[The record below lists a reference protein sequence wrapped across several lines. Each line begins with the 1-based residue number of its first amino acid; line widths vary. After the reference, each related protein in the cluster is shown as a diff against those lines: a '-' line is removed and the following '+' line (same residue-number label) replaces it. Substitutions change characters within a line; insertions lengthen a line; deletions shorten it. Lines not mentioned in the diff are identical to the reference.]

1 MDIFN
6 RPPSISEDTIQYTLY
21 PPPAL
26 AEKSSATTLAACV
39 QAYVSDLFPHF
50 LWHRDPFEVK
60 VAKDLDSAAAK
71 DNKWMLE
78 GRMRVGDS
86 VDDEWCVVWLL
97 REISKKWDFAISVI
111 DSDGEF
117 LLIEAAEALPSWV
130 KPSNSENRVW
140 IHSGMLHLIPLRHIS
155 APSKPIRRRKFPG
168 SKGSD
173 DEDDIV
179 GDDLEEYLAIDDA
192 LKLVRDA
199 TVDTRAPRTVENTV
213 WQRLSGYPAAAK
225 SHVHTTKVYLPLDIA
240 RALSVDPS
248 LVQKPVETFYTR
260 DAIQLRAAH
269 RMTRFPPHSAVLT
282 TVRMTKPA
290 YAQLV
295 GQKFFP
301 PKIFGHFKEREGS
314 NVWRWR
320 DIGMKLACGFEMIYQ
335 ESKSRTDIAS
345 KTTDALKSSAEARKE
360 ALRRSS
366 DYKAYVTN
374 LVSAS
379 YFRGEIEGSQLWNE
393 LEDKA
398 ADAFIQVRQE
408 DDATRPSFAALFNS
422 ALSNAP
428 EYFTEMPDE
437 PEDSDDWMN
446 VDAADFDEMLERTR
460 SQPQSQAMDV
470 DSAGNEAEER
480 VAKEQATKLHDLAAK
495 VQKFVEGEGDVEG
508 ARFEDEAFSDDEDDA
523 GEEDEEDEENF
534 SDEKFSDSDDGDED
548 ENEPVADEAAR
559 QEAMAKL
566 VPALSEAEYGQ
577 MPASFN
583 TQRVSKVTIETDTVD
598 TTDPAIIQSSTTEP
612 PLEVTSPARTR
623 FIRPPILPRDKYEGV
638 DSDDESSSS
647 DPLAGGDEEDIESED
662 DRPQV
667 VGDIEVDMDEE
678 EAEFLEFSRQALGI
692 SDQQW
697 GDIIKER
704 KGRGAFVPTSVM
716 AENTTSTST
725 RPSNNQSDSSASP
738 SVEAQ
743 GRQPATGPRPNV
755 NPNLDSFE
763 AVMQA
768 MDVEL
773 NRSRKTVK
781 GKGKAA
787 AVPTGDPAL
796 TGKGKVKSTSIK
808 DDNQEDPD
816 IEAQMEAELKTM
828 LEHGGGDMEELDS
841 DGEEVPMDYNLIK
854 NFLESFKSQAGLSGP
869 VGNLASRLQP
879 GWTFPRDDS

>member
-1 MDIFN
+1 MAMDIFN

-26 AEKSSATTLAACV
+26 AEKSSTTTLAACV
-39 QAYVSDLFPHF
+39 QAYVSELLPNF
-50 LWHRDPFEVK
+50 LWHRDSFEVK
-60 VAKDLDSAAAK
+60 VAKDIDSAAAR

-86 VDDEWCVVWLL
+86 IDDEWCVVWIL
-97 REISKKWDFAISVI
+97 REISKKWDFAISVM

-140 IHSGMLHLIPLRHIS
+140 IYSGILHLIPLQHIS
-155 APSKPIRRRKFPG
+155 APSKPKRRRKFPG
-168 SKGSD
+168 SKDSD
-173 DEDDIV
+173 DEGDIV
-179 GDDLEEYLAIDDA
+179 GDDLDEYLAIDDA

-199 TVDTRAPRTVENTV
+199 TVETRAPRTVENTV
-213 WQRLSGYPAAAK
+213 WQRTSGYPAATK
-225 SHVHTTKVYLPLDIA
+225 SHVHTTKAYLPLDIA

-260 DAIQLRAAH
+260 DAVQLRAAH
-269 RMTRFPPHSAVLT
+269 RMTRFPPHSVVLT
-282 TVRMTKPA
+282 TVKLTRPA

-301 PKIFGHFKEREGS
+301 PKIFGCFKEREGK
-314 NVWRWR
+314 
-320 DIGMKLACGFEMIYQ
+320 DTGMKLACGFEMIYQ
-335 ESKSRTDIAS
+335 ESKSRTDITS
-345 KTTDALKSSAEARKE
+345 KTSEVLESSAEARKE

-366 DYKAYVTN
+366 DYKAYITN
-374 LVSAS
+374 LVSTG
-379 YFRGEIEGSQLWNE
+379 YFRGEVEDSQLWNE
-393 LEDKA
+393 LENKA

-422 ALSNAP
+422 ALSAAP
-428 EYFTEMPDE
+428 EYLAEMPDE
-437 PEDSDDWMN
+437 IEDSDGWMN
-446 VDAADFDEMLERTR
+446 VDAANFDDMLERTR
-460 SQPQSQAMDV
+460 SQPQTQEMDI
-470 DSAGNEAEER
+470 DSTGDEAEER
-480 VAKEQATKLHDLAAK
+480 VAKEQANKLQDLAAK

-508 ARFEDEAFSDDEDDA
+508 ARFEDLSETKSSVSSDEDDA
-523 GEEDEEDEENF
+523 DEEDEENF
-534 SDEKFSDSDDGDED
+534 SDEKFSDSDDED
-548 ENEPVADEAAR
+548 EPVADEAAR

-583 TQRVSKVTIETDTVD
+583 TQRVSKVTIETETVEE
-598 TTDPAIIQSSTTEP
+598 TDPVKTQFSAAEP
-612 PLEVTSPARTR
+612 ALEITSPARTR
-623 FIRPPILPRDKYEGV
+623 SIRPPILTARRVRGY
-638 DSDDESSSS
+638 
-647 DPLAGGDEEDIESED
+647 EEDIESEE

-667 VGDIEVDMDEE
+667 VGDVEVNMDEE

-697 GDIIKER
+697 GDIIKDR
-704 KGRGAFVPTSVM
+704 KGRGAFVPTSIT

-725 RPSNNQSDSSASP
+725 RSSNNKSDSSAP
-738 SVEAQ
+738 PAQ
-743 GRQPATGPRPNV
+743 GRQPVPGPRPNV

-768 MDVEL
+768 MDAEL
-773 NRSRKTVK
+773 NQSRQTAQKK
-781 GKGKAA
+781 KRGKDK
-787 AVPTGDPAL
+787 VPTLPTGDPEMSP
-796 TGKGKVKSTSIK
+796 GKGKSKSKLI
-808 DDNQEDPD
+808 DEDGEEDLD
-816 IEAQMEAELKTM
+816 IEAQMEAELKAV
-828 LEHGGGDMEELDS
+828 LEYGDGDMEEPDS
-841 DGEEVPMDYNLIK
+841 GEEEVPMDYNLIK

-869 VGNLASRLQP
+869 VGNLAGRLQP

>member
-1 MDIFN
+1 MAMDIFN

-26 AEKSSATTLAACV
+26 GEKSSVTTLAACV
-39 QAYVSDLFPHF
+39 QAYVSELLPDFI
-50 LWHRDPFEVK
+50 WHRDPFEVK
-60 VAKDLDSAAAK
+60 VVKDVNSAPAR

-86 VDDEWCVVWLL
+86 VDDEWCVVWIL

-140 IHSGMLHLIPLRHIS
+140 IYSGILHLIPLQHIS
-155 APSKPIRRRKFPG
+155 APSKPKRRRIFPG
-168 SKGSD
+168 SKDCD

-199 TVDTRAPRTVENTV
+199 TLETRAPRTRTS
-213 WQRLSGYPAAAK
+213 RYPAAAK
-225 SHVHTTKVYLPLDIA
+225 SHVHITKAYIPLDIA

-260 DAIQLRAAH
+260 DAVQLRAAH
-269 RMTRFPPHSAVLT
+269 RMMRFPPHSAVLT
-282 TVRMTKPA
+282 TA

-295 GQKFFP
+295 GQKFYP
-301 PKIFGHFKEREGS
+301 PKIFGQFKEREGS
-314 NVWRWR
+314 DVWRWR

-335 ESKSRTDIAS
+335 ESKSRANITS
-345 KTTDALKSSAEARKE
+345 KTSEVLESSAEARKE

-366 DYKAYVTN
+366 DYKAYITN
-374 LVSAS
+374 LLSS
-379 YFRGEIEGSQLWNE
+379 GYFRGEVEDSQLWNE
-393 LEDKA
+393 LENKA

-422 ALSNAP
+422 ALSIAP
-428 EYFTEMPDE
+428 EYLTEMPDE
-437 PEDSDDWMN
+437 TEDSDDWMN
-446 VDAADFDEMLERTR
+446 VDAANFDDMLERTR
-460 SQPQSQAMDV
+460 SQPQSQEMDV
-470 DSAGNEAEER
+470 DSTCDEVQER
-480 VAKEQATKLHDLAAK
+480 IAKEQANKLQDLATK

-508 ARFEDEAFSDDEDDA
+508 ARFEDEAFSDDEDDGGSA
-523 GEEDEEDEENF
+523 DEEDEQNF
-534 SDEKFSDSDDGDED
+534 SDEKFSDSDDED
-548 ENEPVADEAAR
+548 EPVADEAAR

-583 TQRVSKVTIETDTVD
+583 TQRVSKVTIETETVED
-598 TTDPAIIQSSTTEP
+598 NSAITQIPACEP
-612 PLEVTSPARTR
+612 ALEIASPARTR

-647 DPLAGGDEEDIESED
+647 DPLAGGDEEDVESEE

-697 GDIIKER
+697 GDIIKDR
-704 KGRGAFVPTSVM
+704 KGRGAFVPASIMV
-716 AENTTSTST
+716 ENTMSTST
-725 RPSNNQSDSSASP
+725 RSSNNESDSFAP
-738 SVEAQ
+738 PAQ
-743 GRQPATGPRPNV
+743 GRQPVPGPRPNV

-763 AVMQA
+763 AVMQV
-768 MDVEL
+768 MDAEL
-773 NRSRKTVK
+773 NQSRQTALKKKK
-781 GKGKAA
+781 GKER
-787 AVPTGDPAL
+787 VPTLPTGDPEIP
-796 TGKGKVKSTSIK
+796 GKKGISKSNLM
-808 DDNQEDPD
+808 DEDGEED
-816 IEAQMEAELKTM
+816 LDVEAQMEAELKAM
-828 LEHGGGDMEELDS
+828 LEYGGVDMEEPDS
-841 DGEEVPMDYNLIK
+841 GEEEVPMDYNLIK
-854 NFLESFKSQAGLSGP
+854 NFLESFKSQGGLSGP
-869 VGNLASRLQP
+869 VGNLAGRLQP

>member
-1 MDIFN
+1 MAMDIFN

-39 QAYVSDLFPHF
+39 QAYVSELLPYF
-50 LWHRDPFEVK
+50 LWHRDSFEVK
-60 VAKDLDSAAAK
+60 VVKDLDSATAN

-86 VDDEWCVVWLL
+86 IDDEWCAVWLL
-97 REISKKWDFAISVI
+97 REISKKWDFAISVM

-140 IHSGMLHLIPLRHIS
+140 IHSGMLHLIPLKHTS
-155 APSKPIRRRKFPG
+155 PPSKPKRRRRFPG
-168 SKGSD
+168 YKGSD

-192 LKLVRDA
+192 LKLVRDV
-199 TVDTRAPRTVENTV
+199 TVDTRAPRTIENTV
-213 WQRLSGYPAAAK
+213 WQRISGYPAAAK
-225 SHVHTTKVYLPLDIA
+225 SHVHTAKAYLPLDIA

-282 TVRMTKPA
+282 TIKMTKPA

-301 PKIFGHFKEREGS
+301 PKIFGYFKEREGS
-314 NVWRWR
+314 DAWRWR

-345 KTTDALKSSAEARKE
+345 KTTDAVKSSAEARKE

-366 DYKAYVTN
+366 DYKAYLTN
-374 LVSAS
+374 LVSTG
-379 YFRGEIEGSQLWNE
+379 YFRGEVEGSQLWNE

-408 DDATRPSFAALFNS
+408 DDATRPSFATLFNS
-422 ALSNAP
+422 ASSSAP
-428 EYFTEMPDE
+428 EYLTEMPDE

-446 VDAADFDEMLERTR
+446 VDAANFDDMLERTR

-470 DSAGNEAEER
+470 DSAGDSAEEM

-495 VQKFVEGEGDVEG
+495 VQKFVEGEGYVEG
-508 ARFEDEAFSDDEDDA
+508 ARFEDEAFSDDEDDT

-534 SDEKFSDSDDGDED
+534 SDEKFSDSDDED
-548 ENEPVADEAAR
+548 DDEPVTDECYPPRSDGEACACPLGGRIRADARFVQHSTRYDRSSDSTVFDHRARFRSYITSSYSIYTTTHSVAR
-559 QEAMAKL
+559 Q
-566 VPALSEAEYGQ
+566 VRGY
-577 MPASFN
+577 
-583 TQRVSKVTIETDTVD
+583 
-598 TTDPAIIQSSTTEP
+598 
-612 PLEVTSPARTR
+612 
-623 FIRPPILPRDKYEGV
+623 
-638 DSDDESSSS
+638 
-647 DPLAGGDEEDIESED
+647 EEDVESEE

-697 GDIIKER
+697 GDIIKDR

-716 AENTTSTST
+716 AENTTSTSSIS
-725 RPSNNQSDSSASP
+725 SNNKFHSPATQSL
-738 SVEAQ
+738 EAQ
-743 GRQPATGPRPNV
+743 GRRPAPGPRPNV

-768 MDVEL
+768 MDAEL
-773 NRSRKTVK
+773 NRSRQTVK
-781 GKGKAA
+781 GKGKAP
-787 AVPTGDPAL
+787 AVPTGDPAV
-796 TGKGKVKSTSIK
+796 TGKGKSKSTSIEE
-808 DDNQEDPD
+808 DSEEDPD
-816 IEAQMEAELKTM
+816 IEAQMEVELKAM

-854 NFLESFKSQAGLSGP
+854 NFLESFKGQAGLSGP

>member
-6 RPPSISEDTIQYTLY
+6 RPPSISEDTIQYTFY

-39 QAYVSDLFPHF
+39 QAYVSEFLPNF
-50 LWHRDPFEVK
+50 LWHRDAFEVK
-60 VAKDLDSAAAK
+60 VAKDTDSAAAR

-86 VDDEWCVVWLL
+86 VDDEWCVVWIL
-97 REISKKWDFAISVI
+97 REISKKWDFAISVM

-140 IHSGMLHLIPLRHIS
+140 IYSGILHLIPLQHIS
-155 APSKPIRRRKFPG
+155 APSKPKRRRRFPG
-168 SKGSD
+168 SKDSD
-173 DEDDIV
+173 DEGDIV

-213 WQRLSGYPAAAK
+213 WQRISGYPAAAK
-225 SHVHTTKVYLPLDIA
+225 SHVHTTKAYLPLDIA

-260 DAIQLRAAH
+260 DAVQLRAAH
-269 RMTRFPPHSAVLT
+269 RMMRFPPHTAVLT
-282 TVRMTKPA
+282 TVKLTKPA

-301 PKIFGHFKEREGS
+301 PKIFGYFKEREGS
-314 NVWRWR
+314 DIWRWR

-345 KTTDALKSSAEARKE
+345 KTTEMLKSSAEARKE

-366 DYKAYVTN
+366 DYKAYITN
-374 LVSAS
+374 LVSTG
-379 YFRGEIEGSQLWNE
+379 YFRGEVEDSQLWNE
-393 LEDKA
+393 LENKA
-398 ADAFIQVRQE
+398 VDAFIQVRQE
-408 DDATRPSFAALFNS
+408 DDATRPSFAVLFNS
-422 ALSNAP
+422 ALSTAP
-428 EYFTEMPDE
+428 EHLTEMPDE
-437 PEDSDDWMN
+437 TEDSDDWMN
-446 VDAADFDEMLERTR
+446 VDPTGFDDMLERTR
-460 SQPQSQAMDV
+460 SQPQSQAMDI
-470 DSAGNEAEER
+470 DSTGDEAAER
-480 VAKEQATKLHDLAAK
+480 VAKEQATKLQDFAAK
-495 VQKFVEGEGDVEG
+495 VQKFVEGEGDIEG
-508 ARFEDEAFSDDEDDA
+508 ARFEDEAFSDDGDDA
-523 GEEDEEDEENF
+523 DEEDEENF
-534 SDEKFSDSDDGDED
+534 SDERFSDSDDENED
-548 ENEPVADEAAR
+548 EPVADEAAR

-583 TQRVSKVTIETDTVD
+583 TQRVSKVTIETETVEG
-598 TTDPAIIQSSTTEP
+598 TDSTITQSSAAEP
-612 PLEVTSPARTR
+612 ALEVTSPALTR
-623 FIRPPILPRDKYEGV
+623 PIRPPILPRDKYEGV

-647 DPLAGGDEEDIESED
+647 DPLAGGDEEDIESEE

-667 VGDIEVDMDEE
+667 VGDVEVDMDEE

-697 GDIIKER
+697 GDIIKDR
-704 KGRGAFVPTSVM
+704 KGRGAFVPTSVT

-725 RPSNNQSDSSASP
+725 RSSNNK
-738 SVEAQ
+738 SVSFTPQAQ
-743 GRQPATGPRPNV
+743 GRQPVPGPRPNV

-768 MDVEL
+768 MDAEL
-773 NRSRKTVK
+773 NQSRQTALKGK

-787 AVPTGDPAL
+787 TIPTGDPVIP
-796 TGKGKVKSTSIK
+796 GKGNSKSKSME
-808 DDNQEDPD
+808 EDGEEDLD
-816 IEAQMEAELKTM
+816 IEAQMEAEFKAM

-841 DGEEVPMDYNLIK
+841 GEEEVPMDYNLIK

-869 VGNLASRLQP
+869 VGNLAGRLQP
-879 GWTFPRDDS
+879 GWSFPRE

>member
-39 QAYVSDLFPHF
+39 QVYVSELLPNF

-60 VAKDLDSAAAK
+60 VAKDIDTAAVR

-86 VDDEWCVVWLL
+86 IDDEWCVVWVL
-97 REISKKWDFAISVI
+97 REISKKWDFAISVM

-117 LLIEAAEALPSWV
+117 LLIEAAEALPPWV

-140 IHSGMLHLIPLRHIS
+140 IHSGILHLIPLQHIS
-155 APSKPIRRRKFPG
+155 APSKPKRRRRFPG
-168 SKGSD
+168 SKDSD
-173 DEDDIV
+173 DEGDIV

-213 WQRLSGYPAAAK
+213 WQRISGYPAAAK
-225 SHVHTTKVYLPLDIA
+225 THVHTTKVYLPLDIA
-240 RALSVDPS
+240 RALSINPS
-248 LVQKPVETFYTR
+248 LAQKPVETFYTR
-260 DAIQLRAAH
+260 DAVQLRAAH

-282 TVRMTKPA
+282 TVKLTKPA

-301 PKIFGHFKEREGS
+301 PKIFGYFKEREGS
-314 NVWRWR
+314 DIWRWR

-335 ESKSRTDIAS
+335 ESKSRADIVS
-345 KTTDALKSSAEARKE
+345 KTTEVLKSSAEARKE

-366 DYKAYVTN
+366 DYKAYITN
-374 LVSAS
+374 LVSAG
-379 YFRGEIEGSQLWNE
+379 YFRGEVEDSQLWNE
-393 LEDKA
+393 LENKA

-422 ALSNAP
+422 ALSTAP
-428 EYFTEMPDE
+428 EYLTEMPDE
-437 PEDSDDWMN
+437 TEDSDDWMN
-446 VDAADFDEMLERTR
+446 VDAAGFDDMLERTR

-470 DSAGNEAEER
+470 DAGDDAEER
-480 VAKEQATKLHDLAAK
+480 VAKEQTSKLQDLAAK
-495 VQKFVEGEGDVEG
+495 VQNFVEGEGDVEG
-508 ARFEDEAFSDDEDDA
+508 ARFEDEAFSDDEDDGDDA
-523 GEEDEEDEENF
+523 DEEDEENF
-534 SDEKFSDSDDGDED
+534 SDEKFSDSDDEG
-548 ENEPVADEAAR
+548 EPDEAAR

-583 TQRVSKVTIETDTVD
+583 TQRVSKVTIETETVD
-598 TTDPAIIQSSTTEP
+598 GTDLAIAQSPATEP
-612 PLEVTSPARTR
+612 ALEVTSPARTR
-623 FIRPPILPRDKYEGV
+623 SMRPPILPRDEYEGV
-638 DSDDESSSS
+638 DSDDESSNS
-647 DPLAGGDEEDIESED
+647 DPLAGGDEEDVESEE

-697 GDIIKER
+697 GDIIKDR
-704 KGRGAFVPTSVM
+704 KGRGAFVPTSVT

-725 RPSNNQSDSSASP
+725 RSPNNKSDSFP
-738 SVEAQ
+738 PQAQ
-743 GRQPATGPRPNV
+743 GRQPVPGPRPNV

-768 MDVEL
+768 MDAEL
-773 NRSRKTVK
+773 NQSRHTAL
-781 GKGKAA
+781 KGKAA
-787 AVPTGDPAL
+787 AVPKGDPVMPS
-796 TGKGKVKSTSIK
+796 KGKSKSK
-808 DDNQEDPD
+808 FMEEDGEEDLD
-816 IEAQMEAELKTM
+816 IEAQMEAELKAM
-828 LEHGGGDMEELDS
+828 LEHGGGDMEEIDS
-841 DGEEVPMDYNLIK
+841 GEEEVPMDYNLIK

-869 VGNLASRLQP
+869 VGNLAGRLQP